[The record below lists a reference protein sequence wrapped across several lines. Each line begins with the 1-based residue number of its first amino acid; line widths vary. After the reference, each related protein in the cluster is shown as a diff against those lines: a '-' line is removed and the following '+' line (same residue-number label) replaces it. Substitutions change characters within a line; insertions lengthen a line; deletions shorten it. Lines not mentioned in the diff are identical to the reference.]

1 MDETIRPLRM
11 TDRELVL
18 GHRPT
23 ARVESRNN
31 PRTDRPQCRVVCDPA
46 SGQRAHLGPW
56 CGSEERAWQAAC
68 LRLGLRLRRSIW

>member
-1 MDETIRPLRM
+1 MNPTDSQQL

-23 ARVESRNN
+23 AHIESRNS
-31 PRTDRPQCRVVCDPA
+31 PRTDRPQCRVVYSPDA
-46 SGQRAHLGPW
+46 GQVAHLGPW
-56 CGSEERAWQAAC
+56 CGTEERAWQAAC